1 MIQTSKF
8 ACRLALA
15 TCVVI
20 CAVSLGAWAQ
30 SSDSGAVVKNATEQK
45 LTNLPNIP
53 KCGTAAVLSGDPSKG
68 PSTLLIKF
76 TGSCAVPWH
85 WHTPN
90 EQLMMASGVGRFQMK
105 DAKPVLLRPGG
116 YAFAP
121 ARHVHQFSCAS
132 TCLAFLQSD
141 GPFDLH
147 YVDGSGKEISMDE
160 ALKKPKAPAAHA
172 KKQ

>member
-1 MIQTSKF
+1 MIQTLKLL
-8 ACRLALA
+8 CRVTLV

-20 CAVSLGAWAQ
+20 CAASRLAWAQ
-30 SSDSGAVVKNATEQK
+30 SSNDEAVVKNASEQK
-45 LTNLPNIP
+45 MTNLPNIP
-53 KCGTAAVLSGDPSKG
+53 KCGTSAVLSGDPSKG
-68 PSTLLIKF
+68 PSTLLIKL
-76 TGSCAVPWH
+76 TGSCTVPWH

-121 ARHVHQFSCAS
+121 SHHVHQFSCAS
-132 TCLAFLQSD
+132 TCLAFLHSE

-172 KKQ
+172 KKK